1 MIIMII
7 IIMIIKNLRHIDFFK
22 NGAGSSYWVSYNW
35 RHTTV
40 CVCVCVCVCVFTLAL
55 ALKE

>member
-1 MIIMII
+1 
-7 IIMIIKNLRHIDFFK
+7 MIIKNLRHIDFFK